1 MFRHCL
7 RFQCMRK
14 MGWTAFQN
22 NMLKRIWDMK
32 KYTRSIWVHLNTL
45 VNLFIINGGLFVNSI
60 LCWNFNITNKV
71 TSGIPPSTSTTLFK
85 KIYQACTQAGHAWS
99 RSKPAPWIA
108 FHLKTSAMTPRV
120 KASGWNNACGA
131 HALDPSSVGSAAGEK
146 QKRGERERQ
155 SHQHRNIELQTH
167 DSFSQKQSDTC
178 TTKQGL
184 DLSPLWVLSVKLRPL
199 QMSTSKVTC
208 RNSEWVCPEIIFCQ
222 LWGRVI
228 EATTN
233 NTVVYHWLM
242 HDQEVNTFESYLHTK

>member
-1 MFRHCL
+1 MYEKNGLDRFSKQYVKTYL
-7 RFQCMRK
+7 RYEV
-14 MGWTAFQN
+14 N
-22 NMLKRIWDMK
+22 
-32 KYTRSIWVHLNTL
+32 LNTL

-131 HALDPSSVGSAAGEK
+131 HTLDPSSVGSAAGEK

-184 DLSPLWVLSVKLRPL
+184 DLSPLWVLRVKLRPL
-199 QMSTSKVTC
+199 QMSTS
-208 RNSEWVCPEIIFCQ
+208 
-222 LWGRVI
+222 RVGVSRD
-228 EATTN
+228 N
-233 NTVVYHWLM
+233 LLSTVRTSNWSNY
-242 HDQEVNTFESYLHTK
+242 Q